1 MSGMALHAA
10 APETAVDELARRVL
24 APAPGRADLRADG
37 TWARIQE
44 ALREE
49 DSTVPRGIWERPLK
63 RADPRLAAALAVKAL
78 QTGGSDLQVA
88 GWLTQAWVMIHG
100 FSGAAHGLHLVHALS
115 GGGALEGEPE
125 AVERPF
131 AWMAKHLPRVLGRVE
146 LTHAR
151 AGGAGFTWEGWQAAL
166 YRDRAQ
172 RAAGERPGA
181 DDATPDDV
189 LEAASR
195 TPTAFYVRV
204 AQELADTL
212 AAVDALQRLLRERF
226 PGPPPS
232 LQPLH
237 RAVAEIHGWAAA
249 QLAGRPAEPDPVDPP
264 DEALLR
270 DVLEEPGFEDAY
282 AADPDNDEPGET
294 YEPLAPEYGAPI
306 RGRME
311 AYAAL
316 AAAADYLAR
325 TEPHSPAPW
334 LVRRAVGW
342 GGMHLGELLG
352 TLIDEGYDLK
362 TLRSLLGLAAEGR
375 P

>member
-1 MSGMALHAA
+1 MSDVALHAA
-10 APETAVDELARRVL
+10 APGTAVDELARRVL

-44 ALREE
+44 ALRDE

-63 RADPRLAAALAVKAL
+63 RADPRHAAALAVKAL
-78 QTGGSDLQVA
+78 QTGGGDLQVA

-100 FSGAAHGLHLVHALS
+100 FSGASHGLRLVHALS
-115 GGGALEGEPE
+115 GGGALEGDPE
-125 AVERPF
+125 VLERPF

-146 LTHAR
+146 LTGAR
-151 AGGAGFTWEGWQAAL
+151 AGAAGFTWEAWQAAL

-172 RAAGERPGA
+172 RAAGERPA
-181 DDATPDDV
+181 PDDATPDDV
-189 LEAASR
+189 LQAATR

-204 AQELADTL
+204 ERELADTA
-212 AAVDALQRLLRERF
+212 AAVDALQQLLRERWA
-226 PGPPPS
+226 GPPPS

-237 RAVAEIHGWAAA
+237 RTVAEIHGWVAA
-249 QLAGRPAEPDPVDPP
+249 QLAERPAEPDPLDTDDEPLLHEDP
-264 DEALLR
+264 EH
-270 DVLEEPGFEDAY
+270 PGFTDAY
-282 AADPDNDEPGET
+282 EADPDEEET
-294 YEPLAPEYGAPI
+294 YEPLVPEYGAAI
-306 RGRME
+306 RGRAE

-352 TLIDEGYDLK
+352 ALIDEGYDLK